1 MPARFSK
8 WCIARKSKQ
17 QPCPQYSTNLGTVGG
32 GRERPVRF
40 LVARSASISLP
51 PPLAMPAIRTQND
64 RGEFILKISLSAI
77 WYGALASTLISLLA
91 LAGCSAFQPDPRVA
105 ADQKESLLSAAG
117 FKMLPADTPDKL
129 AHAQSLPQ
137 LKVKYFT
144 AKDGT
149 LRYWMADAQ
158 YCQCVYIG
166 DETAFQKFK
175 QEQFQAQLAAQQNQ
189 AAEIQAEAAQEE
201 QMEFMDPVF
210 AGPMWVY

>member
-1 MPARFSK
+1 
-8 WCIARKSKQ
+8 
-17 QPCPQYSTNLGTVGG
+17 
-32 GRERPVRF
+32 
-40 LVARSASISLP
+40 
-51 PPLAMPAIRTQND
+51 MPAIRTQND

-175 QEQFQAQLAAQQNQ
+175 QEQFQAQLAAQESE
-189 AAEIQAEAAQEE
+189 AAQMRAEAAQEE